1 MKAPADLDLD
11 QLCCSAQRARLVLR
25 FAREER
31 VAAVRVTAGI
41 HNSLEGS
48 EVAQPLNLISMY
60 RTIVGRKLVAN
71 NPRAL
76 LTTDNRQI
84 KPVVNAMETWVNKQ
98 IVNINLVETLQR
110 AVDDSLYCL
119 GVVKV
124 SLADPGMAANL
135 GWAIRAGEPFA
146 ETIDLDDFVFDVH
159 ARRFDQCAFMGHRYR
174 IPLKV
179 AQKLYGKKR
188 DLQATDDALYN
199 KEGDERISVVGR
211 TTLAGYEEA
220 EPMIDLWEFY
230 LPRHK
235 LIITLQD
242 DDIGSNGGYSNE
254 PLEIKP
260 WLGPRTGPYHI
271 LSMGYLPG
279 NPMPVA
285 PIQNLIDL
293 AESVNTM
300 IRKLIDQADRQ
311 KEVIAVAGSA
321 AKEGETLLTTKDGE
335 AMLSDRPEQI
345 HSISWGGPNQN
356 NFQLMGAFKELFSW
370 QAGNLDSLGGL
381 SPQSKTAAQD
391 EMLQQNSS
399 ATIADMQQ
407 RAIAHASSVV
417 NALCWYFHH
426 DPTKVMKLTY
436 TLPGM
441 PDVTAP
447 LQVGPARMP
456 GQPPQPGMM
465 NRDHDFEDMAIRV
478 DPYSLQ
484 YKSPEQRM
492 ASLDQVMSQILI
504 PLAPILQQQGVGL
517 DFQAYLAMKAKL
529 GDMPQL
535 LELVKMVP
543 PPTATA
549 DTEGGQGQPE
559 PPGKPANTTR
569 NYVRRSESGPTAN
582 GQQMAAVNAM
592 TNEPTK
598 NGQPNAVRRM

>member
-1 MKAPADLDLD
+1 M
-11 QLCCSAQRARLVLR
+11 LR

-31 VAAVRVTAGI
+31 VAAVRITAGI
-41 HNSLEGS
+41 HNSEEGS
-48 EVAQPLNLISMY
+48 EVAQPLNLIGMY

-84 KPVVNAMETWVNKQ
+84 KPVVTAMETWVNKQ

-110 AVDDSLYCL
+110 AVDDSLYCI

-179 AQKLYGKKR
+179 AQKLYGKAR
-188 DLQATDDALYN
+188 NLQATDDALYN
-199 KEGDERISVVGR
+199 MEGDERISVIGR
-211 TTLAGYEEA
+211 TTLAGFEEL

-235 LIITLQD
+235 LIITLKD
-242 DDIGSNGGYSNE
+242 DDVGGTGGY
-254 PLEIKP
+254 PGKALEIKP

-293 AESVNTM
+293 AESVNEM
-300 IRKLIDQADRQ
+300 IRKLIDQASRQ
-311 KEVIAVAGSA
+311 KEVIVASGTAGKEAANLTETNDGQVMIADRMEEVKAVN
-321 AKEGETLLTTKDGE
+321 
-335 AMLSDRPEQI
+335 
-345 HSISWGGPNQN
+345 WGGPNQN

-370 QAGNLDSLGGL
+370 VAGNLDSLGGL
-381 SPQSKTAAQD
+381 GPQSKTAAQD

-399 ATIADMQQ
+399 ATINDMQQ

-426 DPTKVMKLTY
+426 DPQKVMKLTY

-447 LQVGPARMP
+447 MQIGPARQP
-456 GQPPQPGMM
+456 GQATQPGMM
-465 NRDHDFEDMAIRV
+465 NRDHDFEDMAIHV

-492 ASLDQVMSQILI
+492 SQLDTVMSQILI
-504 PLAPILQQQGVGL
+504 PLAPILVQQGVGL

-535 LELVKMVP
+535 LELVKMVAP
-543 PPTATA
+543 PQPTA
-549 DTEGGQGQPE
+549 DTGPEAE
-559 PPGKPANTTR
+559 PPGKPAVTTR
-569 NYVRRSESGPTAN
+569 NYTRRSEGGATNN
-582 GQQMAAVNAM
+582 GQAIAAGNAM
-592 TNEPTK
+592 TMEPTK
-598 NGQPNAVRRM
+598 NGQPNAVRKM